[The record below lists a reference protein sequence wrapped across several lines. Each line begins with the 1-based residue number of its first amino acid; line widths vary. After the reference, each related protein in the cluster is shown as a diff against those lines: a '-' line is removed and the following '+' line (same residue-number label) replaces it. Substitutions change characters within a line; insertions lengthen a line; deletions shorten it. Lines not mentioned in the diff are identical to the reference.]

1 MNFFFNFCKVF
12 ISKWQCN
19 ILKLKSAKQKVTV
32 PLLSELE
39 KLMQYHGTCIN
50 FFFSNSARHF
60 CGWSTSL
67 FIYVR
72 KQHMSCTDEDYRTR

>member
-39 KLMQYHGTCIN
+39 K
-50 FFFSNSARHF
+50 
-60 CGWSTSL
+60 
-67 FIYVR
+67 
-72 KQHMSCTDEDYRTR
+72 